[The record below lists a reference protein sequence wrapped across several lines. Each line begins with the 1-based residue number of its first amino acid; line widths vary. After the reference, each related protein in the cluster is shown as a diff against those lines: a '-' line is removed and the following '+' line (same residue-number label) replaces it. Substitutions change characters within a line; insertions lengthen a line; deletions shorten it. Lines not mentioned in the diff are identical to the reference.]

1 MITVITL
8 VNTFRTLQNYHFV
21 CVVTALTIYWFSKEP
36 TIGVGRAGRRGRSVG
51 EMCGA
56 LRCPLGGF
64 TVKDPRGSWVG
75 LLMESVNCW

>member
-36 TIGVGRAGRRGRSVG
+36 TIGVGRGRGRGVWARCVG
-51 EMCGA
+51 
-56 LRCPLGGF
+56 R
-64 TVKDPRGSWVG
+64 
-75 LLMESVNCW
+75 